1 VKRFEF
7 RLETLLALRKRRED
21 EIKQELGKKIQGIV
35 TVCKE
40 LAAITEALKAL
51 QGEEKRKRPVT
62 TSAVELRYGIAYR
75 FKLKK
80 DILLKGRLIDD
91 LQAQAHAIRAKLVK
105 AKQERR
111 AIEIVRERQYA
122 AWKKAYRTQ
131 EQGFIDDVSQQAY
144 IRRAKAA
151 AAAAP

>member
-1 VKRFEF
+1 MKRFEF

-21 EIKQELGKKIQGIV
+21 EIKQELGKKIQAIV
-35 TVCKE
+35 TARKE
-40 LAAITEALKAL
+40 LAAIAEALQAL
-51 QGEEKRKRPVT
+51 QSEEKLKRPVT

-80 DILLKGRLIDD
+80 DILVKGRLIDD
-91 LQAQAHAIRAKLVK
+91 LQAQAHAVRAKLVK

-122 AWKKAYRTQ
+122 AWKKAYRTH

>member
-7 RLETLLALRKRRED
+7 RLETLRALRQRRED
-21 EIKQELGKKIQGIV
+21 EIKQELGKKIQGII
-35 TVCKE
+35 TARKE
-40 LAAITEALKAL
+40 LSEITEALKAL
-51 QGEEKRKRPVT
+51 QGEEKKNRPQA

-80 DILLKGRLIDD
+80 DILVKGRQIDD

-111 AIEIVRERQYA
+111 AIDIVRERQYA

-144 IRRAKAA
+144 IRRARAA

>member
-1 VKRFEF
+1 MKRFEF
-7 RLETLLALRKRRED
+7 RLETLLELRTRRE
-21 EIKQELGKKIQGIV
+21 ETLKQELGKKIQGIM
-35 TVCKE
+35 TARRE
-40 LAAITEALKAL
+40 LAAITDELKAL
-51 QGEEKRKRPVT
+51 QGEEKQKRPRT

-80 DILLKGRLIDD
+80 DILLKGRFIDD
-91 LQAQAHAIRAKLVK
+91 LQAQAHAVRAKLVK

-111 AIEIVRERQYA
+111 AIEIIRERQYA

-144 IRRAKAA
+144 IRRAREA

>member
-1 VKRFEF
+1 MKRFEF
-7 RLETLLALRKRRED
+7 RLETLLELRRRRED
-21 EIKQELGKKIQGIV
+21 VIKQELGKKIQDIM
-35 TVCKE
+35 TARKE
-40 LAAITEALKAL
+40 LAVITEALKAL
-51 QGEEKRKRPVT
+51 QSEEKQKRPQAS
-62 TSAVELRYGIAYR
+62 SAVELRYGIAYR
-75 FKLKK
+75 FKLKN
-80 DILLKGRLIDD
+80 DILVKGRFIDD
-91 LQAQAHAIRAKLVK
+91 LQAQAHAVRARLVK

-131 EQGFIDDVSQQAY
+131 EQGFIDDISQQAY

>member
-80 DILLKGRLIDD
+80 DILVKGRLIDD

-144 IRRAKAA
+144 IRHAREA

>member
-7 RLETLLALRKRRED
+7 RLETLLALRQRRED
-21 EIKQELGKKIQGIV
+21 EIKLELGKKIQGIMAAR
-35 TVCKE
+35 KE
-40 LAAITEALKAL
+40 LAEITEALKAL
-51 QGEEKRKRPVT
+51 QSEEKKKRPQT
-62 TSAVELRYGIAYR
+62 TSAVELRYGITYR

-80 DILLKGRLIDD
+80 DILVKGRQIDD

-122 AWKKAYRTQ
+122 VWKKAYRTQ
-131 EQGFIDDVSQQAY
+131 EQGFIDDVSQQGY

-151 AAAAP
+151 AAAAL